1 MSTVKVPHIFYQ
13 KRTLS
18 LAIASIFAAVV
29 MTGCRSDDISVNAPN
44 VTQLPQ
50 GTVSPIQNTGHDN
63 TNNTNNQGNNTDN
76 STSTTD
82 PNGDNNQLTQAQK
95 TAAAAGFFVMGKIRD
110 TSEKNDPDYTKD
122 LQGSVHTAGQGLQ
135 YLGTKEPRP
144 DGTGTGKNL
153 RQPITAD
160 DITPLYFDKFPKIS
174 DLHLENSEHVFD
186 AKKANNIK
194 IYGYGALSSPAKNP
208 TYMNYQQEQNI
219 KNKKPGDDYQNI
231 RFGYMELRELD
242 LNKKG
247 ADTQSDKN
255 RAIIFTTPTLFY
267 HGENASTHLPKAGKF
282 DYEGNWLYL
291 TDVKK
296 RPFLDKT
303 DDKVG
308 TYFNST
314 RKSNE
319 GDLVSAA
326 HIYLNSFKYKHT
338 PATYSVDF
346 DQNTLKGKL
355 SYYDNP
361 NKQTADGRYIRSQ
374 FDTDKKVNEADVYEI
389 DAKINGNRFTGTA
402 KSLIDDNTNTAPFV
416 KELFSK
422 KANPNNPDPNSDTLE
437 GGFYGESG
445 DELAGKF
452 LSNDN
457 ATFVVFGGK
466 RDKTTEPV
474 ATKTVYFSTGFEKP
488 STSFVGNEEIGSII
502 DGKKLN
508 DEVNNQIEDET
519 VPVSNKE
526 YYEYNYGRPNKQFTK
541 KINASVQKNPAYF
554 GQHDKFYFNGN
565 YYDLSAKEAN
575 KLGVSQDTS
584 TNKSIL
590 AKYPDAKVS
599 TDNKVTKIV
608 LQQAKDKPYT
618 AIHAKSYDHIS
629 FGEVLYN
636 DNKGNPTRS
645 YFVQGGQADVSTQL
659 PSAGK
664 FTYNG
669 LWAGYLTQKK
679 DKGYSKDEDTIKQ
692 KGLKDYILT
701 KDFIPQDDDD
711 DDDSLTASDDSQ
723 DDNTHGDDDLIA
735 SDDSQDDDADGDDD
749 SDDLGDGADDDAAGK
764 VYHAGNIRPEFE
776 NKYLPINE
784 PTHEKTFA
792 LDGKNKAKFDVNFDT
807 NSLTGKLNDERGD
820 IVFDI
825 KNGKI
830 DGTGFTAK
838 ADVPNYREEVGN
850 NQGGGFLYNI
860 KDIDVKGQF
869 FGTNGEE
876 LAGRLHHDKGDG
888 ITDTAEKA
896 GAVFGAVKDK

>member
-1 MSTVKVPHIFYQ
+1 MSTVKTPHIFYQ

-18 LAIASIFAAVV
+18 LAIASIFAALV

-50 GTVSPIQNTGHDN
+50 GTVSPIPNTGHDN

-110 TSEKNDPDYTKD
+110 TSPKNDPDYGDD
-122 LQGSVHTAGQGLQ
+122 LKQQW
-135 YLGTKEPRP
+135 LGKLYVGIDAHRP
-144 DGTGTGKNL
+144 DGIGKGKNL
-153 RQPITAD
+153 RQPITAN
-160 DITPLYFDKFPKIS
+160 DIKPLYFNKFPALS
-174 DLHLENSEHVFD
+174 DLHLDSERHRFD
-186 AKKANNIK
+186 PQKINTIK
-194 IYGYGALSSPAKNP
+194 VYGYGNLTTPSNNNTHINHQQADNAKA
-208 TYMNYQQEQNI
+208 
-219 KNKKPGDDYQNI
+219 KKPTDAYENI
-231 RFGYMELRELD
+231 RFGYLELQGSSLTQK
-242 LNKKG
+242 N
-247 ADTQSDKN
+247 ADNQNDQDRIPKPMP
-255 RAIIFTTPTLFY
+255 ILFY
-267 HGENASTHLPKAGKF
+267 HGENASSQLPSAGKF
-282 DYEGNWLYL
+282 NYTGNWLYL
-291 TDVKK
+291 SDVKK
-296 RPFLDKT
+296 RPALSAS
-303 DDKVG
+303 DDRVG
-308 TYFNST
+308 VYLNASG
-314 RKSNE
+314 KANE
-319 GDLVSAA
+319 GDVVSAA
-326 HIYLNSFKYKHT
+326 HIYLNGFQYKHT
-338 PATYSVDF
+338 PATYQVDF
-346 DQNTLKGKL
+346 DTNSLTGKL

-361 NKQTADGRYIRSQ
+361 NKKTAQGEYLKSQ
-374 FDTDKKVNEADVYEI
+374 FDTSKKVNETDVYQI
-389 DAKINGNRFTGTA
+389 DAKINGNRFVGTA
-402 KSLIDDNTNTAPFV
+402 KSLVNENTKTAPFI

-437 GGFYGESG
+437 GGFYGKSG

-645 YFVQGGQADVSTQL
+645 YFVQGGRADASTTL

-669 LWAGYLTQKK
+669 LWAGYLIQKN
-679 DKGYSKDEDTIKQ
+679 DKGYSKDEETIKK
-692 KGLKDYILT
+692 KGHQDYLLT
-701 KDFIPQDDDD
+701 EDFTPEE
-711 DDDSLTASDDSQ
+711 DDDSLVASADPQ
-723 DDNTHGDDDLIA
+723 D
-735 SDDSQDDDADGDDD
+735 
-749 SDDLGDGADDDAAGK
+749 DGADDADDDGADN
-764 VYHAGNIRPEFE
+764 VYQKGEIRPEFE

-792 LDGKNKAKFDVNFDT
+792 LDGKNKAKFDVDFET
-807 NSLTGKLNDERGD
+807 NSLTGHLNDGNGHS
-820 IVFDI
+820 VFNI
-825 KNGKI
+825 KDGKI
-830 DGTGFTAK
+830 DGTAFSAK
-838 ADVPNYREEVGN
+838 ADVTNYRHEIGN
-850 NQGGGFLYNI
+850 NNSGGFLYNI
-860 KDIDVKGQF
+860 TDIDVKGQF

-876 LAGRLHHDKGDG
+876 LAGQLQYDKGDG
-888 ITDTAEKA
+888 INDPAEKA
-896 GAVFGAVKDK
+896 GAVFGAVKETK

>member
-1 MSTVKVPHIFYQ
+1 MSTVKTPHIFYQ

-18 LAIASIFAAVV
+18 LAIASIFAALV

-50 GTVSPIQNTGHDN
+50 GTVSPTPNTGHDN
-63 TNNTNNQGNNTDN
+63 ANNTNNQGNNTDN

-374 FDTDKKVNEADVYEI
+374 FDTDKKVNEADVYQI
-389 DAKINGNRFTGTA
+389 DAKINGNRFVGTA
-402 KSLIDDNTNTAPFV
+402 KSLVNENTETAPFI

-422 KANPNNPDPNSDTLE
+422 KANPNNPNPNSDTLE

-457 ATFVVFGGK
+457 ASYVVFGGK
-466 RDKTTEPV
+466 RDKTDKPV
-474 ATKTVYFSTGFEKP
+474 ATKTVYFSAGFEKP
-488 STSFVGNEEIGSII
+488 SISFVDNETIGRII
-502 DGKKLN
+502 NSKKLN
-508 DEVNNQIEDET
+508 DAVNEKIDNGDIPTSDERYDEF
-519 VPVSNKE
+519 PWGEKKAE
-526 YYEYNYGRPNKQFTK
+526 FTK
-541 KINASVQKNPAYF
+541 KVSSSTQAVPAYF

-565 YYDLSAKEAN
+565 YYDLSASSVDKLAPADAVKANQSIKE
-575 KLGVSQDTS
+575 
-584 TNKSIL
+584 
-590 AKYPDAKVS
+590 KYPNATLNK
-599 TDNKVTKIV
+599 DNQVTAIV
-608 LQQAKDKPYT
+608 LQEAKDNKPYT
-618 AIHAKSYDHIS
+618 AIRAKSYQHIS
-629 FGEVLYN
+629 FGETLYN
-636 DNKGNPTRS
+636 DANQTPTRS
-645 YFVQGGQADVSTQL
+645 YFVQGGRADTSTTL
-659 PSAGK
+659 PKAGK

-669 LWAGYLTQKK
+669 LWAGYLIQKK
-679 DKGYSKDEDTIKQ
+679 DKGYSNNEETIKK
-692 KGLKDYILT
+692 KGHQDYLLT
-701 KDFIPQDDDD
+701 EDFTPEDDDD
-711 DDDSLTASDDSQ
+711 DLTASDDSQ
-723 DDNTHGDDDLIA
+723 DDDAHGDDDLIA

-749 SDDLGDGADDDAAGK
+749 SDDLGDGADDAAAGK

-792 LDGKNKAKFDVNFDT
+792 LDGKNKAKFDVDFDT

-876 LAGRLHHDKGDG
+876 LAGQLQYDKGDG
-888 ITDTAEKA
+888 INDTAEKA

>member
-50 GTVSPIQNTGHDN
+50 GTVSPIPNTGHDN

-526 YYEYNYGRPNKQFTK
+526 YYEYRWGKPKEQFTK
-541 KINASVQKNPAYF
+541 KVSSSTQVVPAYF

-565 YYDLSAKEAN
+565 YYDLSASSVDKLAPADAVKANQSIKE
-575 KLGVSQDTS
+575 
-584 TNKSIL
+584 
-590 AKYPDAKVS
+590 KYPNAKLNK
-599 TDNKVTKIV
+599 DNNVTSIV
-608 LQQAKDKPYT
+608 LQEAKADKPYT
-618 AIHAKSYDHIS
+618 AIRAKSYQHIS
-629 FGEVLYN
+629 FGETLYN
-636 DNKGNPTRS
+636 DANQTPTRS
-645 YFVQGGQADVSTQL
+645 YFVQGGRADASTTL
-659 PSAGK
+659 PKAGQ

-669 LWAGYLTQKK
+669 LWAGYLIQKK
-679 DKGYSKDEDTIKQ
+679 DKGYSKDEEIIKA
-692 KGLKDYILT
+692 KGHPGYLLT
-701 KDFIPQDDDD
+701 ENFTPEED
-711 DDDSLTASDDSQ
+711 DDDSLVASADSQ
-723 DDNTHGDDDLIA
+723 N
-735 SDDSQDDDADGDDD
+735 DDADDADD
-749 SDDLGDGADDDAAGK
+749 DGADN
-764 VYHAGNIRPEFE
+764 VYHAGDIRPEFE

-784 PTHEKTFA
+784 PTHEKTFS
-792 LDGKNKAKFDVNFDT
+792 LDGKNKAKFDVDFDT

-876 LAGRLHHDKGDG
+876 LAGQLQYDKGDG
-888 ITDTAEKA
+888 INDTAEKA
-896 GAVFGAVKDK
+896 GAVFGAVKETK